1 MQRRGR
7 ESGILKIYKYRG
19 RCNASGNNIRRI
31 REQKQWS
38 QEQLAAKLQLA
49 GVDTS
54 QKTISR
60 VEMGARVVPDYELAY
75 YARVLDTT
83 VLWLLGLETDDS
95 SVS

>member
-1 MQRRGR
+1 MKIQAYQGKYNV
-7 ESGILKIYKYRG
+7 SGD
-19 RCNASGNNIRRI
+19 RI
-31 REQKQWS
+31 RQLRTQKRMS

-60 VEMGARVVPDYELAY
+60 VEMGARAVPDYELAY

>member
-1 MQRRGR
+1 MKIQAYQGKYNV
-7 ESGILKIYKYRG
+7 SGD
-19 RCNASGNNIRRI
+19 RI
-31 REQKQWS
+31 RQLRTQKRMS

-54 QKTISR
+54 QKTISG